1 MISRRLFSGSKV
13 TDKTIRMLTKK
24 LMCYFHTGGKHK
36 QGRLPNLRLC
46 CETLYMIPK
55 YKFLCASTGLDAF
68 GADLLFFAG
77 VVQTKTARQSVL
89 SETSKTSGK

>member
-1 MISRRLFSGSKV
+1 MS
-13 TDKTIRMLTKK
+13 
-24 LMCYFHTGGKHK
+24 YFHTGGKHK
-36 QGRLPNLRLC
+36 QGRLLNLRLC
-46 CETLYMIPK
+46 CETLCMIPK

-68 GADLLFFAG
+68 RADLLFFAG